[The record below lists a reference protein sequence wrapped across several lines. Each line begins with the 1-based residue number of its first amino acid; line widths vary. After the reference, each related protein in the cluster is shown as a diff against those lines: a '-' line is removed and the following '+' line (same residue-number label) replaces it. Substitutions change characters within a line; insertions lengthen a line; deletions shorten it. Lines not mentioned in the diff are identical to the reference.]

1 MFKSMSSL
9 GKGKIF
15 VWALVAL
22 LFSAFAVSEL
32 QAQVNTAVLSGTATD
47 TTGAVV
53 PGVKIK
59 ATNVGTG
66 ISYVGTADGQG
77 RYTLPEMA
85 IGIYN
90 VSAQKT
96 GFQKMVQTGIV
107 LTVGAHPV
115 LDFTLKVAVP
125 RK

>member
-1 MFKSMSSL
+1 MFKFSL
-9 GKGKIF
+9 GKGKIV
-15 VWALVAL
+15 VWALVVL
-22 LFSAFAVSEL
+22 LFSAFTVSDL
-32 QAQVNTAVLSGTATD
+32 QAQVNTAALSGTAMD

-53 PGVKIK
+53 PGVKIQ

-77 RYTLPEMA
+77 RYVLPEMP
-85 IGIYN
+85 IGTYN